1 MARFSF
7 NPQAS
12 SIALRAVVEGKVTRI
27 VTLILDTGAS
37 YTQLP
42 WRILRAI
49 GSDPRPGTGVIRV
62 VTTSGVEV
70 PPLSRV
76 KRIHALGK
84 SVGNLEVLCH
94 DLPPEARVDGLLGLN
109 FLRHFNVAIRFK
121 EGVIEI
127 E

>member
-12 SIALRAVVEGKVTRI
+12 SIALRAIVEGNVPRI

-42 WRILRAI
+42 WRVLHAI
-49 GSDPRPGTGVIRV
+49 RSDPGPDASTVRV

-70 PPLSRV
+70 PPLARV
-76 KRIHALGK
+76 KRLSAMGK
-84 SVGNLEVLCH
+84 SVDNLEVLCH

-109 FLRHFNVAIRFK
+109 FLRHFNISIRFR
-121 EGVIEI
+121 EGAIEI

>member
-12 SIALRAVVEGKVTRI
+12 SIALRAIVEGNVPRI

-42 WRILRAI
+42 WRVVHAI
-49 GSDPRPGTGVIRV
+49 GSDPKPGAGTIRV
-62 VTTSGVEV
+62 VTSSGVEV
-70 PPLSRV
+70 PPLAKV
-76 KRIHALGK
+76 KKLRALGK
-84 SVGNLEVLCH
+84 SVDDLEVLCH
-94 DLPPEARVDGLLGLN
+94 DLPPEAKMDGLLGLN
-109 FLRHFNVAIRFK
+109 FLRHFNIAIRFK
-121 EGVIEI
+121 DGIIEI

>member
-1 MARFSF
+1 MTRFSF

-12 SIALRAVVEGKVTRI
+12 SIALKAVVEGKVARI
-27 VTLILDTGAS
+27 VTLILDTGAT

-42 WRILRAI
+42 WRILHAI
-49 GSDPRPGTGVIRV
+49 GSDPKRDARSIRV

-70 PPLSRV
+70 PPLARV
-76 KRIHALGK
+76 ERLHALGR
-84 SVGNLEVLCH
+84 SVENLEVLCH

-109 FLRHFNVAIRFK
+109 FLRHFNVAIRFR
-121 EGVIEI
+121 EGLIEI

>member
-12 SIALRAVVEGKVTRI
+12 SIALRAIVEGSVPRI

-42 WRILRAI
+42 WRVLRAI
-49 GSDPRPGTGVIRV
+49 GSDPKPGAGIIRV
-62 VTTSGVEV
+62 VTSSGVEV
-70 PPLSRV
+70 PPLAKV
-76 KRIHALGK
+76 KKLHALGK
-84 SVGNLEVLCH
+84 SVDDLEVLCH
-94 DLPPEARVDGLLGLN
+94 DLPPEAKVDGLLGLN
-109 FLRHFNVAIRFK
+109 FLRHFNIAIRFK
-121 EGVIEI
+121 DGIIEI

>member
-12 SIALRAVVEGKVTRI
+12 SIALRAIVEGHVPRI
-27 VTLILDTGAS
+27 VTLILDTGAT

-42 WRILRAI
+42 WRVLHAI
-49 GSDPRPGTGVIRV
+49 RSDPDPDASTVRV
-62 VTTSGVEV
+62 VTSGGVEV
-70 PPLSRV
+70 PPLTRV
-76 KRIHALGK
+76 KRLTAMGK
-84 SVGNLEVLCH
+84 SVNNLEVLCH

-109 FLRHFNVAIRFK
+109 FLRHFNVAIRFR

>member
-1 MARFSF
+1 MARFLF
-7 NPQAS
+7 NPQGP
-12 SIALRAVVEGKVTRI
+12 SIALRAVVDGKVSRI

-42 WRILRAI
+42 WRILHAI
-49 GSDPRPGTGVIRV
+49 GSDPKAGARVARV

-70 PPLSRV
+70 PSVARV
-76 KRIHALGK
+76 KRLHALGK
-84 SVGNLEVLCH
+84 SVDNLEVLCH

-109 FLRHFNVAIRFK
+109 FLRNFNVSLRFK
-121 EGVIEI
+121 EGVVEI